1 MGSETDEI
9 LIEDS
14 DESLLDIKELND
26 IEYDIPPAIP
36 PSLETILW
44 DMESEEGSD
53 NTSLHSLQSLM
64 VKFRSL
70 LYHCILQGI
79 SAQVSSASERVG
91 AGLPTVVTN
100 SLKYVA
106 IGTSHGYI
114 LAFDSEQKL
123 CWCCHDMMTNDQG
136 AISALAFNLD
146 STRLLVGYER
156 GYISMVDALS
166 GDVIRR
172 LPDAHAPQSAV
183 LQLRFTSLN
192 SLALCGDSSG
202 CVFLLTF
209 GRRLGVRVSD
219 SKCLFSGARGEV
231 CCFEPLVHGQ
241 ELLGNHLVVAMATLS
256 KVLVKHVTN
265 ITLQASILQVIVITI
280 KPKLR
285 VLFSQQ
291 LARSPTSLPLLS
303 WQLVPVGK
311 TWQPVLA
318 WGRGVEL
325 NYTRIVFTGLNSNRI
340 RVSGLRQVRLPYT
353 LAALH
358 WLGPRHLAILDISE
372 NLRLIEVRTQ
382 RELEI
387 LELTSAGLV
396 YSSAHFKALAIG
408 GGVSEAFAL
417 AGERA
422 CYNSLSSRGEQLLVL
437 GTKAV
442 HMVKLRTWHERL
454 MYLSDQGRW
463 SEALNLAAEEGI
475 HREKSTT
482 VLLERYLE
490 NLDKQQTDKDSLT
503 AAINCCVKLKKTDL
517 LCNELWDA
525 ISKDHHHQDWFFL
538 LLSDHIHSG
547 NLYFLSPSV
556 TQALVAYLE
565 PRDTETL
572 ESVLLSLDLSCL
584 DLHQVLRICKEKK
597 LYNAWIHITT
607 KAIGDYTGPLIE
619 FLSELSPENH
629 RLGNTMLVYVLSCL
643 TGLGYPKGK
652 IPEDDVARVK
662 SDVLRCLETIHS
674 INSDENEPKYP
685 YLRALL
691 KYNTRELLNVV
702 EIAFNEEEFTG
713 EMGLLQRER
722 LVHIL
727 MQIVVIP
734 DFDATQVINLACFIC
749 RLITSNNLTLE
760 GDTLNEVMKSLT
772 HTLAENMSFRDHSE
786 REQAWLDFLNAGKLS
801 CFTLEEMLQ
810 MALDSKC
817 YRIAEFIYEQ
827 QKEYS
832 NILEC
837 YLKDDVRKTEVFGY
851 ILTYINVS
859 ERCVQEQ
866 FIINFRDL
874 VKVNS
879 KKTADLVI
887 EHFPNLL
894 EELFVSIENQDDL
907 QYPFLAEIVYS
918 DIKIP
923 PRIAETYLELLCIRD
938 PSYVVG
944 YVRLGLCRVE
954 EALKITEK
962 HGIPAATA
970 ILLEQM
976 GEWSQ
981 ALQLLLDSRMG
992 NEAVELCIRGA
1003 EHLDSKSAQNLWL
1016 DLVKHSNGD
1025 GAMSP
1030 RQLLHAAAPHVP
1042 PAQLLE
1048 LVSDASFGDVKVLL
1062 EGIMADYT
1070 HDISMLT
1077 TTLKLLGKDLHQ
1089 GLAKALFNSGK
1100 AISVPSPICNLCQQP
1115 LLRVYSSDDEKQ
1127 VSLWGCG
1134 HCFHSGCFDV
1144 AKDTNACPLCR
1155 TSASRMGPPKNK
1167 KKVHLNNFT
1176 PARVRP
1182 DLEGHF

>member
-1 MGSETDEI
+1 
-9 LIEDS
+9 
-14 DESLLDIKELND
+14 
-26 IEYDIPPAIP
+26 
-36 PSLETILW
+36 
-44 DMESEEGSD
+44 
-53 NTSLHSLQSLM
+53 
-64 VKFRSL
+64 
-70 LYHCILQGI
+70 
-79 SAQVSSASERVG
+79 
-91 AGLPTVVTN
+91 
-100 SLKYVA
+100 
-106 IGTSHGYI
+106 
-114 LAFDSEQKL
+114 
-123 CWCCHDMMTNDQG
+123 
-136 AISALAFNLD
+136 
-146 STRLLVGYER
+146 YER

-202 CVFLLTF
+202 CVFSLTF

-241 ELLGNHLVVAMATLS
+241 ELLGNHIVVAMATLS
-256 KVLVKHVTN
+256 KV
-265 ITLQASILQVIVITI
+265 IVIII
-280 KPKLR
+280 KPRLK

-291 LARSPTSLPLLS
+291 LPRLPTALPLLC

-340 RVSGLRQVRLPYT
+340 RLSALRQVRLPYQ
-353 LAALH
+353 LSALH
-358 WLGPRHLAILDISE
+358 WLGPRHLAILDTSE
-372 NLRLIEVRTQ
+372 NLRLVEVRTQ
-382 RELEI
+382 RELEV
-387 LELTSAGLV
+387 LDLTNAGLV

-463 SEALNLAAEEGI
+463 SEALNLAAEEGV
-475 HREKSTT
+475 HREKSTGS
-482 VLLERYLE
+482 LLERYLE
-490 NLDKQQTDKDSLT
+490 NLDKQSTDKDSLT
-503 AAINCCVKLKKTDL
+503 AAINCCIKLKKTDI

-538 LLSDHIHSG
+538 LLSDHIHNGS
-547 NLYFLSPSV
+547 LYFLSPTV

-572 ESVLLSLDLSCL
+572 ENVLLSLDLSCL
-584 DLHQVLRICKEKK
+584 DLNQVLRICKEKK

-607 KAIGDYTGPLIE
+607 KTIGDYTGPLTE
-619 FLSELSPENH
+619 FLSDLTPENH
-629 RLGNTMLVYVLSCL
+629 KLGNTMLVYVSSCL
-643 TGLGYPKGK
+643 TGLGYPRGK
-652 IPEDDVARVK
+652 IPEDHVVRVK

-674 INSDENEPKYP
+674 MNFNENEPKYP

-691 KYNTRELLNVV
+691 KYNTREFLNVV
-702 EIAFNEEEFTG
+702 EIAFKEEEFSG

-727 MQIVVIP
+727 LQIVVVP
-734 DFDATQVINLACFIC
+734 DFHETQVINLACFIC
-749 RLITSNNLTLE
+749 RLITSNNLNLE
-760 GDTLNEVMKSLT
+760 EDTLSDVMKSLT
-772 HTLAENMSFRDHSE
+772 HTVADKMSFRDHSE

-801 CFTLEEMLQ
+801 SFTLDEILQ
-810 MALDSKC
+810 MALNSKC
-817 YRIAEFIYEQ
+817 YHVAEFIYEQ
-827 QKEYS
+827 QKDYS

-837 YLKDDVRKTEVFGY
+837 YLKDEIRKSEVFGY

-859 ERCVQEQ
+859 ERCIQEQ
-866 FIINFRDL
+866 FIVNFKDL

-887 EHFPNLL
+887 EHFSNLL
-894 EELFVSIENQDDL
+894 DELFASIENQDDL
-907 QYPFLAEIVYS
+907 QYSFLAEIVYS

-923 PRIAETYLELLCIRD
+923 PRIAETYLELLCVRD
-938 PSYVVG
+938 PNYVVS

-954 EALKITEK
+954 EALRITEK
-962 HGIPAATA
+962 YGIPAATA
-970 ILLEQM
+970 ILLEKM
-976 GEWSQ
+976 GEWFQ
-981 ALQLLLDSRMG
+981 ALHLLLKNQMG
-992 NEAVELCIRGA
+992 NEAVELCVRGA

-1016 DLVKHSNGD
+1016 ELVKNSSGE

-1048 LVSDASFGDVKVLL
+1048 LVSDASFGDVKTLL
-1062 EGIMADYT
+1062 EGIMVDYT

-1100 AISVPSPICNLCQQP
+1100 AISIHLPICNLCQKP
-1115 LLRVYSSDDEKQ
+1115 LLTIPNEETEN
-1127 VSLWGCG
+1127 VSVWGCG
-1134 HCFHSGCFDV
+1134 HCFHSGCFNVNDH
-1144 AKDTNACPLCR
+1144 TSACPLCR
-1155 TSASRMGPPKNK
+1155 VLASRMGPPKGK
-1167 KKVHLNNFT
+1167 KRIHPTNNFT